1 MKPSGHTLKGIILS
15 AAAMGPRLTACLLA
29 VILVSLVLGVL
40 PPLILQQAIDSLTAG
55 SATAKGL
62 LLLGLLYFGLT
73 ALSGLADSAKE
84 SYITVFG
91 QKVTHHIRTVMAQKL
106 SRLPASYY
114 TTHEGGAV
122 ASLFVNDVDTI
133 EDLFDSGIISMAADA
148 LKIISILI
156 TVFFLSPGLFLLLL
170 MALPLLFLLTRAFQK
185 RMLAAQVENR
195 KAVAGTNEIIPETM
209 HTIRTIR
216 LTGSE
221 EFMERR
227 YGASIRRSFS
237 AMEKTNFY
245 DSIYSPIILTTSAF
259 LIALMCILSV
269 SGTDFTALFG
279 MTAGTAAALIAY
291 VDKVFSP
298 LQSMGMEIENIQSA
312 MAGAHR
318 IREFLGEKEM
328 DIPEES
334 PKETASLPL
343 SISHM
348 TFAYDGDHPLFHDFS
363 LTARAGEK
371 ITIAGRTGSG
381 KTTLFKLICGLYEP
395 TEGTITVFGQRPST
409 IPPEDRRKTFGIVS
423 QSYPMVQGTVRD
435 QITLGD
441 SRITGEDIERAL
453 RLAGLYDSC
462 MNMPEKLDTP
472 CTEGLFSQGEFQ
484 LLAIARALV
493 FNPPL
498 LLLDEMTASLD
509 SLTEKRVMAVLDRA
523 SSKRTVLSISHR
535 LYEQQGGRIVWI
547 GKSPAAEK
555 KLET

>member
-441 SRITGEDIERAL
+441 SRITEEDIEQAL
-453 RLAGLYDSC
+453 QLAGLYDSC
-462 MNMPEKLDTP
+462 MNLPDKLDTP

-509 SLTEKRVMAVLDRA
+509 SLTEKRVMAALDRA

-547 GKSPAAEK
+547 GK
-555 KLET
+555 

>member
-1 MKPSGHTLKGIILS
+1 MPVTPPNSMPNRRAAAIQLKARPEGPGHLDLDLGLDLDLPTNPLTHYPIIPLFPKEHSMKPTSHTLKGIILS
-15 AAAMGPRLTACLLA
+15 AAAMGPRLTACLLS

-40 PPLILQQAIDSLTAG
+40 PPLILQRAIDSLTAG
-55 SATAKGL
+55 IATAKGL

-84 SYITVFG
+84 SYITIFG
-91 QKVTHHIRTVMAQKL
+91 QKVTHHIRTVMAGKL
-106 SRLPASYY
+106 SRLPAAYY

-156 TVFFLSPGLFLLLL
+156 TVFFLSRGLFLLLL
-170 MALPLLFLLTRAFQK
+170 IALPLLFLLTRAFQK

-221 EFMERR
+221 DFMERR

-245 DSIYSPIILTTSAF
+245 DSIYSPIILTTSAL

-328 DIPEES
+328 ETTETS
-334 PKETASLPL
+334 PRETGALPLPL

-348 TFAYDGDHPLFHDFS
+348 SFAYDGDHPLFHDFS
-363 LTARAGEK
+363 LTAKAGEK
-371 ITIAGRTGSG
+371 SPLPAAPAAARPPFSSSSAASMNPPAAASPSSAGPLPLS
-381 KTTLFKLICGLYEP
+381 
-395 TEGTITVFGQRPST
+395 
-409 IPPEDRRKTFGIVS
+409 RRKTGGKHSALSASPTPWSRVP
-423 QSYPMVQGTVRD
+423 YGTR
-435 QITLGD
+435 
-441 SRITGEDIERAL
+441 SPWA
-453 RLAGLYDSC
+453 
-462 MNMPEKLDTP
+462 TP
-472 CTEGLFSQGEFQ
+472 G
-484 LLAIARALV
+484 
-493 FNPPL
+493 
-498 LLLDEMTASLD
+498 
-509 SLTEKRVMAVLDRA
+509 
-523 SSKRTVLSISHR
+523 
-535 LYEQQGGRIVWI
+535 
-547 GKSPAAEK
+547 
-555 KLET
+555 

>member
-40 PPLILQQAIDSLTAG
+40 PPLILQRAIDSLTAG

-148 LKIISILI
+148 LKIVSILI

-221 EFMERR
+221 DFMERR

-245 DSIYSPIILTTSAF
+245 DSIYSPIILTASAL

-328 DIPEES
+328 DIPAE
-334 PKETASLPL
+334 PLKETDPLPL

-363 LTARAGEK
+363 LTAKAGEK

-395 TEGTITVFGQRPST
+395 TEGTITVFGQRPSA

-441 SRITGEDIERAL
+441 SRITEEDIQRAL
-453 RLAGLYDSC
+453 QLAGLYDSC
-462 MNMPEKLDTP
+462 MNLPEKLDTP

-509 SLTEKRVMAVLDRA
+509 SLTEKRVMAALDRA

-555 KLET
+555 N

>member
-148 LKIISILI
+148 LKIVSILI

-216 LTGSE
+216 LSGCE
-221 EFMERR
+221 DFMERR
-227 YGASIRRSFS
+227 YGASIRRSFA

-245 DSIYSPIILTTSAF
+245 DSIYSPIILTTSAL

-318 IREFLGEKEM
+318 IREFLVEKEM
-328 DIPEES
+328 DAPAEP
-334 PKETASLPL
+334 PKETAPLPL

-363 LTARAGEK
+363 LTAKAGEK

-395 TEGTITVFGQRPST
+395 TEGTITVFGRRPSA

-441 SRITGEDIERAL
+441 SRITEEDIERAL

-462 MNMPEKLDTP
+462 MNLPEKLDTP
-472 CTEGLFSQGEFQ
+472 CREGLFSQGEFQ

-509 SLTEKRVMAVLDRA
+509 SLTEKRVMAALDRA

-547 GKSPAAEK
+547 GRED
-555 KLET
+555 

>member
-1 MKPSGHTLKGIILS
+1 MNPSTHTLKGIILS

-227 YGASIRRSFS
+227 YGAYIRRSFS

-462 MNMPEKLDTP
+462 MNLPEKLDTP
-472 CTEGLFSQGEFQ
+472 CTEGLFSHGEFQ

-509 SLTEKRVMAVLDRA
+509 SLTEKRVMAALDRA

-547 GKSPAAEK
+547 GKE
-555 KLET
+555 E

>member
-1 MKPSGHTLKGIILS
+1 MNPSTHTLKGIILS
-15 AAAMGPRLTACLLA
+15 AAAMEPRLTACLLA

-40 PPLILQQAIDSLTAG
+40 PPLILQRAIDSLTAG

-106 SRLPASYY
+106 SCLPASYY

-462 MNMPEKLDTP
+462 MNLPEKLDTP

-509 SLTEKRVMAVLDRA
+509 SLTEKRVMAALDRA

-547 GKSPAAEK
+547 GKE
-555 KLET
+555 E

>member
-1 MKPSGHTLKGIILS
+1 MNPSTHTLKGIILS

-40 PPLILQQAIDSLTAG
+40 PPLILQRAIDSLTAG

-328 DIPEES
+328 DTPVEL

-462 MNMPEKLDTP
+462 MNLPEKLDTP

-509 SLTEKRVMAVLDRA
+509 SLTEKRVMAALDRA

-547 GKSPAAEK
+547 GKE
-555 KLET
+555 E

>member
-209 HTIRTIR
+209 HTIRTIC

-462 MNMPEKLDTP
+462 MNLPEKLDTP

-509 SLTEKRVMAVLDRA
+509 SLTEKRVMAALDRA

-547 GKSPAAEK
+547 GKE
-555 KLET
+555 E

>member
-40 PPLILQQAIDSLTAG
+40 PPLILQRAIDSLTAG

-462 MNMPEKLDTP
+462 MNLPEKLDTP

-509 SLTEKRVMAVLDRA
+509 SLTEKRVMAALDRA

-547 GKSPAAEK
+547 GKE
-555 KLET
+555 E

>member
-1 MKPSGHTLKGIILS
+1 MKPTSHTLKGIILS

-55 SATAKGL
+55 IATAKGL

-91 QKVTHHIRTVMAQKL
+91 QKVTHHIRTVMAGKL

-170 MALPLLFLLTRAFQK
+170 IALPLLFLLTRAFQK

-221 EFMERR
+221 DFMERR
-227 YGASIRRSFS
+227 YGTSIRRSFS

-279 MTAGTAAALIAY
+279 MTAGTAALIAY

-328 DIPEES
+328 DTPGES
-334 PKETASLPL
+334 PKETDPLPL

-363 LTARAGEK
+363 LTAKAGEK

-395 TEGTITVFGQRPST
+395 TAGTITVFGRPPAA

-441 SRITGEDIERAL
+441 LRVTEEDIEKSL
-453 RLAGLYDSC
+453 RLAGLYDTC
-462 MNMPEKLDTP
+462 MTLPEKLDTP

-509 SLTEKRVMAVLDRA
+509 SLTEKRVMEALDRA
-523 SSKRTVLSISHR
+523 SAKRTVLSISHR

-555 KLET
+555 N

>member
-1 MKPSGHTLKGIILS
+1 MNPSTHTLKGIILS

-55 SATAKGL
+55 SATARGL

-106 SRLPASYY
+106 SRLPAAYY

-170 MALPLLFLLTRAFQK
+170 IALPLLFLLTRAFQK

-221 EFMERR
+221 DFMERR
-227 YGASIRRSFS
+227 YGGSIRRSFA

-245 DSIYSPIILTTSAF
+245 DSIYSPIILTTSAL

-328 DIPEES
+328 DIPAE
-334 PKETASLPL
+334 PLKETDPLPL

-363 LTARAGEK
+363 LTAKAGER

-395 TEGTITVFGQRPST
+395 TEGTITVFGQRPSA

-441 SRITGEDIERAL
+441 SRITEEDIERAL

-462 MNMPEKLDTP
+462 MNLPEKLDTP

-509 SLTEKRVMAVLDRA
+509 SLTEKRVMEALDRA
-523 SSKRTVLSISHR
+523 SAKRTVLSISHR

-547 GKSPAAEK
+547 GK
-555 KLET
+555 

>member
-1 MKPSGHTLKGIILS
+1 MNPSTHTLKGIILS

-221 EFMERR
+221 DFMERR
-227 YGASIRRSFS
+227 YGASIRRSFA

-245 DSIYSPIILTTSAF
+245 DSIYSPIILTTSAL

-328 DIPEES
+328 DIPAE
-334 PKETASLPL
+334 PLKETDPLPL

-363 LTARAGEK
+363 LTAKAGEK

-395 TEGTITVFGQRPST
+395 TEGTITVFGQRPSA

-462 MNMPEKLDTP
+462 MNLPEKLDTP

-547 GKSPAAEK
+547 GKE
-555 KLET
+555 E

>member
-1 MKPSGHTLKGIILS
+1 MNPSTHTLKGIILS

-40 PPLILQQAIDSLTAG
+40 PPLILQRAIDSLTAG

-328 DIPEES
+328 DAPAEP
-334 PKETASLPL
+334 PKETDPLPL

-363 LTARAGEK
+363 LTAKAGEK

-395 TEGTITVFGQRPST
+395 TEGTITVFGQRPSA

-462 MNMPEKLDTP
+462 MNLPEKLDTP

-509 SLTEKRVMAVLDRA
+509 SLTEKRVMAALDRA

-547 GKSPAAEK
+547 GKE
-555 KLET
+555 E

>member
-1 MKPSGHTLKGIILS
+1 MNPSTHTLKGIILS
-15 AAAMGPRLTACLLA
+15 AAAMEPRLTACLLA

-328 DIPEES
+328 DAPAEP
-334 PKETASLPL
+334 PKETDPLPL

-395 TEGTITVFGQRPST
+395 TEGTITVFGQRPSA

-462 MNMPEKLDTP
+462 MNLPEKLDTP

-509 SLTEKRVMAVLDRA
+509 SLTEKRVMAALDRA

-547 GKSPAAEK
+547 GKE
-555 KLET
+555 E

>member
-15 AAAMGPRLTACLLA
+15 AAAMEPRLTACLLA

-40 PPLILQQAIDSLTAG
+40 PPLILQRAIDSLTAG

-462 MNMPEKLDTP
+462 MNLPEKLDTP

-509 SLTEKRVMAVLDRA
+509 SLTEKRVMAALDRA

-547 GKSPAAEK
+547 GKE
-555 KLET
+555 E

>member
-40 PPLILQQAIDSLTAG
+40 PPLILQRAIDSLTAG
-55 SATAKGL
+55 SATAKDL

-106 SRLPASYY
+106 SLLPASYY

-148 LKIISILI
+148 LKIVSILI

-221 EFMERR
+221 DFMERR

-245 DSIYSPIILTTSAF
+245 DSIYSPIILTASAL

-462 MNMPEKLDTP
+462 MNLPEKLDTP

-509 SLTEKRVMAVLDRA
+509 SLTEKRVMAALDRA

-547 GKSPAAEK
+547 GKE
-555 KLET
+555 E

>member
-1 MKPSGHTLKGIILS
+1 MNPSTHTLKGIILS

-221 EFMERR
+221 DFMERR

-462 MNMPEKLDTP
+462 MNLPEKLDTP

-509 SLTEKRVMAVLDRA
+509 SLTEKRVMAALDRA

-547 GKSPAAEK
+547 GKE
-555 KLET
+555 E

>member
-1 MKPSGHTLKGIILS
+1 MNPSTHTLKGIILS

-462 MNMPEKLDTP
+462 MNLPEKLDTP

-509 SLTEKRVMAVLDRA
+509 SLTEKRVMAALDRA

-547 GKSPAAEK
+547 GKE
-555 KLET
+555 E

>member
-55 SATAKGL
+55 SATARGL
-62 LLLGLLYFGLT
+62 LFLGLLYFGLT

-91 QKVTHHIRTVMAQKL
+91 QKVTHHIRTVMADKL
-106 SRLPASYY
+106 SRLPAAYY

-156 TVFFLSPGLFLLLL
+156 TVFFLSRGLFLLLL
-170 MALPLLFLLTRAFQK
+170 IALPLLFLLT
-185 RMLAAQVENR
+185 
-195 KAVAGTNEIIPETM
+195 
-209 HTIRTIR
+209 
-216 LTGSE
+216 
-221 EFMERR
+221 
-227 YGASIRRSFS
+227 S
-237 AMEKTNFY
+237 A
-245 DSIYSPIILTTSAF
+245 L

-328 DIPEES
+328 ETTETS
-334 PKETASLPL
+334 PRETGALPL

-348 TFAYDGDHPLFHDFS
+348 SFAYEGDHPLFHDFS
-363 LTARAGEK
+363 LTAKAGEK

-395 TEGTITVFGQRPST
+395 TGGSIAVFGRSPAA

-423 QSYPMVQGTVRD
+423 QSYPMVRGTVKD

-441 SRITGEDIERAL
+441 SRVTEEDMERAL
-453 RLAGLYDSC
+453 RLAGLYDTC
-462 MNMPEKLDTP
+462 MSLPEQLDAP
-472 CTEGLFSQGEFQ
+472 CREGLFSQGEFQ

-509 SLTEKRVMAVLDRA
+509 SLTEKRVMAALDRA

-547 GKSPAAEK
+547 GE
-555 KLET
+555 

>member
-62 LLLGLLYFGLT
+62 LFLGLLYFGLT

-91 QKVTHHIRTVMAQKL
+91 QKVTHHIRTVMADKL
-106 SRLPASYY
+106 SRLPAAYY

-156 TVFFLSPGLFLLLL
+156 TVFFLSRGLFLLLL
-170 MALPLLFLLTRAFQK
+170 IALPLLFLLTRAFQK

-216 LTGSE
+216 LTGCE
-221 EFMERR
+221 DFMERR
-227 YGASIRRSFS
+227 YGTSIRRSFS

-328 DIPEES
+328 ETTETS
-334 PKETASLPL
+334 PRETGALPLPLPL

-348 TFAYDGDHPLFHDFS
+348 SFAYDGDHPLFHDFS
-363 LTARAGEK
+363 LTAKAGEK

-395 TEGTITVFGQRPST
+395 TGGSITVFGRSPAA

-423 QSYPMVQGTVRD
+423 QSYPMVRGTVKD

-441 SRITGEDIERAL
+441 SRVTEEDIERAL
-453 RLAGLYDSC
+453 RLAGLYDTC
-462 MNMPEKLDTP
+462 MSLPEQLDTP
-472 CTEGLFSQGEFQ
+472 CGEGLFSQGEFQ

-509 SLTEKRVMAVLDRA
+509 SLTEKRVMAALDRA

-547 GKSPAAEK
+547 GK
-555 KLET
+555 

>member
-40 PPLILQQAIDSLTAG
+40 PPLILQRAIDSLTAG

-106 SRLPASYY
+106 SLLPASYY

-148 LKIISILI
+148 LKIVSILI

-221 EFMERR
+221 DFMERR

-245 DSIYSPIILTTSAF
+245 DSIYSPIILTASAL

-462 MNMPEKLDTP
+462 MNLPEKLDTP

-509 SLTEKRVMAVLDRA
+509 SLTEKRVMAALDRA

-547 GKSPAAEK
+547 GKE
-555 KLET
+555 E

>member
-1 MKPSGHTLKGIILS
+1 M
-15 AAAMGPRLTACLLA
+15 
-29 VILVSLVLGVL
+29 
-40 PPLILQQAIDSLTAG
+40 
-55 SATAKGL
+55 
-62 LLLGLLYFGLT
+62 
-73 ALSGLADSAKE
+73 
-84 SYITVFG
+84 
-91 QKVTHHIRTVMAQKL
+91 
-106 SRLPASYY
+106 
-114 TTHEGGAV
+114 
-122 ASLFVNDVDTI
+122 DTI

-156 TVFFLSPGLFLLLL
+156 TVFFLSRGLFLLLL
-170 MALPLLFLLTRAFQK
+170 IALPLLFLLTRAFQK

-216 LTGSE
+216 LAGCE
-221 EFMERR
+221 DFMERR

-245 DSIYSPIILTTSAF
+245 DSIYSPIILTTSAL

-328 DIPEES
+328 ETTETS
-334 PKETASLPL
+334 PRETGALPL

-348 TFAYDGDHPLFHDFS
+348 SFAYEGDHPLFHDFS
-363 LTARAGEK
+363 LTAKAGEK

-395 TEGTITVFGQRPST
+395 TGGSIAVFGRSPAA

-423 QSYPMVQGTVRD
+423 QSYPMVRGTVKD

-441 SRITGEDIERAL
+441 SRVTEEDMERAL
-453 RLAGLYDSC
+453 RLAGLYDTC
-462 MNMPEKLDTP
+462 MSLPEQLDTP
-472 CTEGLFSQGEFQ
+472 CREGLFSQGEFQ

-509 SLTEKRVMAVLDRA
+509 SLTEKRVMAALDRA

-547 GKSPAAEK
+547 GE
-555 KLET
+555 

>member
-40 PPLILQQAIDSLTAG
+40 PPLILQRAIDSLTAG

-73 ALSGLADSAKE
+73 ALSGLANSAKE

-462 MNMPEKLDTP
+462 MNLPEKLDTP

-509 SLTEKRVMAVLDRA
+509 SLTEKRVMAALDRA

-547 GKSPAAEK
+547 GKE
-555 KLET
+555 E

>member
-462 MNMPEKLDTP
+462 MNLPEKLDTP

-509 SLTEKRVMAVLDRA
+509 SLTEKRVMAALDRA

-547 GKSPAAEK
+547 GKE
-555 KLET
+555 E

>member
-40 PPLILQQAIDSLTAG
+40 PPLILQRAIDSLTAG

-462 MNMPEKLDTP
+462 MNLPEKLDTP

-509 SLTEKRVMAVLDRA
+509 SLTEKRVMAALDRA

-547 GKSPAAEK
+547 GK
-555 KLET
+555 

>member
-40 PPLILQQAIDSLTAG
+40 PPLILQRAIDSLTAG

-328 DIPEES
+328 DTPVEL

-462 MNMPEKLDTP
+462 MNLPEKLDTP

-509 SLTEKRVMAVLDRA
+509 SLTEKRVMAALDRA

-547 GKSPAAEK
+547 GKE
-555 KLET
+555 E

>member
-1 MKPSGHTLKGIILS
+1 MNPSTHTLKGIILS

-40 PPLILQQAIDSLTAG
+40 PPLILQRAIDSLTAG

-221 EFMERR
+221 DFMERR

-245 DSIYSPIILTTSAF
+245 DSIYSPIILTASAL

-328 DIPEES
+328 DIPAE
-334 PKETASLPL
+334 PLKETDPLPL

-363 LTARAGEK
+363 LTAKAGEK

-395 TEGTITVFGQRPST
+395 TEGTITVFGQRPSA

-441 SRITGEDIERAL
+441 SRITEEDIQRAL

-462 MNMPEKLDTP
+462 MNLPEKLDTP

-509 SLTEKRVMAVLDRA
+509 SLTEKRVMAALDRA

-547 GKSPAAEK
+547 GKE
-555 KLET
+555 E

>member
-547 GKSPAAEK
+547 GKE
-555 KLET
+555 E

>member
-1 MKPSGHTLKGIILS
+1 MNPSTHTLKGIILS

-462 MNMPEKLDTP
+462 MNLPEKLDTP

-509 SLTEKRVMAVLDRA
+509 TLTEKRVMAALDRA

-547 GKSPAAEK
+547 GKE
-555 KLET
+555 E

>member
-1 MKPSGHTLKGIILS
+1 MNPSTHTLKGIILS

-40 PPLILQQAIDSLTAG
+40 PPLILQRVIDSLTAG

-148 LKIISILI
+148 LKIVSILI

-221 EFMERR
+221 DFMERR

-245 DSIYSPIILTTSAF
+245 DSIYSPIILTASAL

-328 DIPEES
+328 DIPAE
-334 PKETASLPL
+334 PLKETDPLPL

-363 LTARAGEK
+363 LTAKAGEK

-395 TEGTITVFGQRPST
+395 TEGTITVFGQRPSA

-462 MNMPEKLDTP
+462 MNLPEKLDTP

-509 SLTEKRVMAVLDRA
+509 SLTEKRVMAALDRA

-547 GKSPAAEK
+547 GKE
-555 KLET
+555 E

>member
-15 AAAMGPRLTACLLA
+15 AAAMSPRLTACLLA

-55 SATAKGL
+55 SATARGL
-62 LLLGLLYFGLT
+62 LFLGLLYFGLT

-91 QKVTHHIRTVMAQKL
+91 QKVTHHIRTVMADKL
-106 SRLPASYY
+106 SRLPAAYY

-122 ASLFVNDVDTI
+122 ASLFVNDMDTI

-156 TVFFLSPGLFLLLL
+156 TVFFLSRGLFLLLL
-170 MALPLLFLLTRAFQK
+170 IALPLLFLLTRAFQK

-216 LTGSE
+216 LTGCE
-221 EFMERR
+221 DFMERR

-245 DSIYSPIILTTSAF
+245 DSIYSPIILTTSAL

-328 DIPEES
+328 ETTETS
-334 PKETASLPL
+334 PRETGGPSP
-343 SISHM
+343 S
-348 TFAYDGDHPLFHDFS
+348 PFHF
-363 LTARAGEK
+363 
-371 ITIAGRTGSG
+371 
-381 KTTLFKLICGLYEP
+381 P
-395 TEGTITVFGQRPST
+395 H
-409 IPPEDRRKTFGIVS
+409 
-423 QSYPMVQGTVRD
+423 
-435 QITLGD
+435 
-441 SRITGEDIERAL
+441 
-453 RLAGLYDSC
+453 
-462 MNMPEKLDTP
+462 
-472 CTEGLFSQGEFQ
+472 
-484 LLAIARALV
+484 
-493 FNPPL
+493 
-498 LLLDEMTASLD
+498 
-509 SLTEKRVMAVLDRA
+509 VLC
-523 SSKRTVLSISHR
+523 L
-535 LYEQQGGRIVWI
+535 
-547 GKSPAAEK
+547 
-555 KLET
+555 

>member
-40 PPLILQQAIDSLTAG
+40 PPLILQRAIDSLTAG

-221 EFMERR
+221 DFMERR
-227 YGASIRRSFS
+227 YGASIRRSFA

-245 DSIYSPIILTTSAF
+245 DSIYSPIILTASAL

-328 DIPEES
+328 DIPAE
-334 PKETASLPL
+334 PLKETDPLPL

-363 LTARAGEK
+363 LTAKAGEK

-395 TEGTITVFGQRPST
+395 TEGTITVFGQRPSA

-423 QSYPMVQGTVRD
+423 QSYPMVQGTVKD

-441 SRITGEDIERAL
+441 SRITEEDIQRAL

-462 MNMPEKLDTP
+462 MNLPEKLDTP

-509 SLTEKRVMAVLDRA
+509 SLTEKRVMAALDRA

-547 GKSPAAEK
+547 GK
-555 KLET
+555 

>member
-1 MKPSGHTLKGIILS
+1 MNPSTHTLKGIILS

-462 MNMPEKLDTP
+462 MNLPEKLDTP

-509 SLTEKRVMAVLDRA
+509 SLTEKRVMAALDRA

-555 KLET
+555 N

>member
-1 MKPSGHTLKGIILS
+1 MNPSTHTLKGIILS

-40 PPLILQQAIDSLTAG
+40 PPLILQRAIDSLTAG

-462 MNMPEKLDTP
+462 MNLPEKLDTP

-509 SLTEKRVMAVLDRA
+509 SLTEKRVMAALDRA

-547 GKSPAAEK
+547 GKE
-555 KLET
+555 E